1 MVTRAFAREDGILG
15 AATLVTA
22 RNRLYKDIDLSFEA
36 KPSGDVYKKVDAAAV
51 KQAVKN
57 LLLTNHGEKPFEP
70 FYGANL
76 QGLLFDLTDDETSV
90 DIDIAI
96 RQAIAK
102 YEPRARVLTTYIN
115 LQPEY
120 NSVAVTVEFQ
130 IVNTEETVILETT
143 IARLR

>member
-1 MVTRAFAREDGILG
+1 MVTRAFAREDGNLNT
-15 AATLVTA
+15 ATLVTA
-22 RNRLYKDIDLSFEA
+22 RNRLYKDIDLSFEPR
-36 KPSGDVYKKVDAAAV
+36 PSGDIYKKQDAAAV

-76 QGLLFDLTDDETSV
+76 QGLLFDLADDETAI
-90 DIDIAI
+90 DIEIAI
-96 RQAIAK
+96 RQAIAT
-102 YEPRARVLTTYIN
+102 YEPRAGLLNTIVN

-120 NSVAVTVEFQ
+120 NSVSITVEFQ
-130 IVNTEETVILETT
+130 VVNTEEVVTLEVS

>member
-1 MVTRAFAREDGILG
+1 MVTRAFAREDGNLNT
-15 AATLVTA
+15 AALVTA
-22 RNRLYKDIDLSFEA
+22 RARIYKDIDLAFQPR
-36 KPSGDVYKKVDAAAV
+36 PSGDVYKKQDAGAV

-76 QGLLFDLTDDETSV
+76 QGLLFDLTDEDLA
-90 DIDIAI
+90 IDLDTAI
-96 RQAIAK
+96 RQAIAI
-102 YEPRARVLTTYIN
+102 YEPRARVLNVFVN

-120 NSVAVTVEFQ
+120 NNVAITVEFQ
-130 IVNTEETVILETT
+130 VVNTEEIITLETT

>member
-1 MVTRAFAREDGILG
+1 MVTRAFAREDGNLN

-22 RNRLYKDIDLSFEA
+22 RARLYKDIDLAFQPR
-36 KPSGDVYKKVDAAAV
+36 PSGDVYKKQDAAAV

-76 QGLLFDLTDDETSV
+76 QGLLFDLTDD
-90 DIDIAI
+90 DLAIDLDTTI
-96 RQAIAK
+96 RQAIAI
-102 YEPRARVLTTYIN
+102 YEPRARVLNVYVN

-120 NSVAVTVEFQ
+120 NNVSITVEFQ
-130 IVNTEETVILETT
+130 VVNTEEIVTLETT